1 MSSRA
6 LPAEIK
12 ICMLRVAVRPTAL
25 IDRNVLNRL
34 TLIPRD
40 DEVSVFVD
48 HQPSYLQMLFR
59 QRHYYGTYGT
69 IPYLFAFEETAGAVI
84 WYILYA
90 VYVLDAAAIAVKSAT
105 IIQTH
110 RGTCSSYIQQ
120 PLFSS

>member
-6 LPAEIK
+6 LPAKIK
-12 ICMLRVAVRPTAL
+12 ISVLRVAVRPTAL
-25 IDRNVLNRL
+25 IDRNALNRL

-59 QRHYYGTYGT
+59 QRPYYGTS
-69 IPYLFAFEETAGAVI
+69 PYLFAFEETAGAVI

-90 VYVLDAAAIAVKSAT
+90 VYVLDAAAIAVKTAT

-120 PLFSS
+120 RNSLFSS

>member
-6 LPAEIK
+6 LPAKIK
-12 ICMLRVAVRPTAL
+12 SSVLRVAVRPTAL
-25 IDRNVLNRL
+25 IDRNALNRL

-48 HQPSYLQMLFR
+48 HQPSYLQMLVR
-59 QRHYYGTYGT
+59 QRPYYGTS
-69 IPYLFAFEETAGAVI
+69 PYLFAFEETAGAVI

-90 VYVLDAAAIAVKSAT
+90 VYVLDAAAIAVKTAT

-110 RGTCSSYIQQ
+110 RGTCILLYSTAQLIIQ
-120 PLFSS
+120 